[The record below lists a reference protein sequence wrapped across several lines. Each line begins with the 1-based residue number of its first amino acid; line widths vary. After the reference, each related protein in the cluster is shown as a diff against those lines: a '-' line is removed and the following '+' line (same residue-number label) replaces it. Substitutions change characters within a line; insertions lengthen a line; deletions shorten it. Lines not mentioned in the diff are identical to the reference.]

1 MAPIKK
7 NVKNIKEKMAKV
19 HFSPYDFGF
28 TVILVPQVSK
38 LAINPLKFRFFF
50 IFSKKKK
57 KILVLKQNGVVQG

>member
-19 HFSPYDFGF
+19 HFSPFDFGV

-38 LAINPLKFRFFF
+38 LAINPLKFFLLL
-50 IFSKKKK
+50 IKKKK
-57 KILVLKQNGVVQG
+57 KLTP

>member
-38 LAINPLKFRFFF
+38 LAINPLKFFLLF
-50 IFSKKKK
+50 IKKKK
-57 KILVLKQNGVVQG
+57 KLTP

>member
-19 HFSPYDFGF
+19 HFSPYDFGV

-38 LAINPLKFRFFF
+38 VAINPLKFQFFF
-50 IFSKKKK
+50 HFFKKKK
-57 KILVLKQNGVVQG
+57 QS